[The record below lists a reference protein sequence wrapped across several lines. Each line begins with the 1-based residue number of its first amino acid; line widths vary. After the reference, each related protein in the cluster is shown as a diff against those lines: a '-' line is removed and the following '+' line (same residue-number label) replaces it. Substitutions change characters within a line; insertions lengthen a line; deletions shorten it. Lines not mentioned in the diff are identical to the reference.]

1 MAKLEKSTFIALISV
16 FAAFNIICDSLIVP
30 PILPYSGV
38 WYSWIF
44 ISEPLTGI
52 LLGPWAGFLSNFVGV
67 MVGHFINY
75 VDVYEFLFTLGAP
88 LGAMISALAFR
99 RKWGIVLTYY
109 LALLGGFFAAPVSWQ
124 LPFWGM
130 WDVYLAFVT
139 LLFLAVITSKWK
151 SLWNAKSKKSLIY
164 ILAFSVFIGLEAD
177 VLFRIF
183 IFVPCQTYNLFYG
196 YGANELQAI
205 WALGAVET
213 PIKVSLSA
221 VITATVGPPIIDAVR
236 KLKLPL

>member
-1 MAKLEKSTFIALISV
+1 MEKLRRPTFITVISV
-16 FAAFNIICDSLIVP
+16 CAALSIICDSMVSP
-30 PILPYSGV
+30 LPYSGV

-44 ISEPLTGI
+44 ISEPITGI
-52 LLGPWAGFLSNFVGV
+52 LLGPSAGFLSTLIGV
-67 MVGHFINY
+67 MIGHFINY
-75 VDVYEFLFTLGAP
+75 IDAYEFLFTIGAP
-88 LGAMISALAFR
+88 LGSTISALVFR

-109 LALLGGFFAAPVSWQ
+109 LALLGGFFVAPVSWK

-130 WDVYLAFVT
+130 WDVYLAFAT

-151 SLWNAKSKKSLIY
+151 KLWNTKSKKRLIY
-164 ILAFSVFIGLEAD
+164 ILALSVFIGLEAD

-196 YGANELQAI
+196 YGVDELQAI

-213 PIKVSLSA
+213 PIKVGLSA
-221 VITATVGPPIIDAVR
+221 VITSLVGPPMIDAVR
-236 KLKLPL
+236 KLKFPV